1 MKKSFMTRVLAVTLS
16 TAMAFSVSSAG
27 NLMTASAATKPFVS
41 LKTKFKTL
49 TVGQKYKMTLKNNSI
64 KWRIQKATSSDKT
77 IVKPYLVKPTYVKLK
92 GLKEG
97 RVKVTYKLKT
107 TKRKTNNTKTLKGTV
122 KVKAKGG
129 DTEDPGATFS
139 ATATAAD
146 TTSVKITFSQAIDTE
161 GVTAENFTINND
173 VTVREA
179 KVSEDGKTVDLTIAG
194 ATYDTEYEVTVK
206 GVKVAGE
213 AKDTTCKFK
222 TPAAAAGYQPKL
234 DVGDKPMK
242 SDGQSTRVVKFELR
256 DSAGELVNAEGVEV
270 LFETTLG
277 NFAEPRATLDKGVAE
292 NTFTSQALN
301 STRTAT
307 ITASVIAADN
317 KDLIGQSVIG
327 NIVLTPNPEQLTDTS
342 IGAIITNAVAPTA
355 DRVVAYFQKDVEAKD
370 FRKANGA
377 LDESK
382 FSATVKSGVDS
393 AYQGGKEHK
402 VVGVLDVEGEPN
414 ALELLVD
421 QPMKDNSTISVKFQ
435 DKRTNSVIE
444 STNTVYCKL
453 TDGYQPSALKVNVV
467 DNHTLQVEFSE
478 AVLREQDAGS
488 YGNAQNK
495 AYAADA
501 PVNYAIDTLGLK
513 AYWGVDTEKSSDEN
527 TNDSSNSKISEKY
540 FERNKPN
547 TNGTIK
553 VGKYRNAVDERHIV
567 TIKLGEG
574 KYLQPGKH
582 SLSISNVGDWAAA
595 TDGWRNIINT
605 ATVDFEVPQDTSK
618 PGFELKVQSPEQF
631 KLTANCDFELVNKE
645 NTFRVEKS
653 DVDQKDVVELQQFRD
668 GKWVT
673 ISDHEEAIGYNPI
686 MVSQINDLQGSG
698 LTREYLVETRSDWT
712 RVCDTKNT
720 YNHYYQNQYRLRIAA
735 NTIRNLS
742 NGLTNEEIILNLDD
756 PIMKSMDG
764 ASPVIEKIEQ
774 AQDANG
780 NLTTNYDVTFS
791 EPVKMN
797 NDANKETV
805 TPTQDTNDV
814 SPYTAY
820 FVKRDS
826 SQKSVQAEVGT
837 KHFINAEDTI
847 IRVKPVTPLDAGDW
861 DLYVRG
867 ASDDVGNTAATL
879 SGMITVEAQ
888 TVSTNFRVVWAAVSK
903 SDQYSGITAG
913 EGNYIFVKFNKPISV
928 AGGSTNVGSTLNYTL
943 NGKPLPTGSHIR
955 AHIQGYDD
963 KVERI
968 DSITIVL
975 PSATQGGLGSSTM
988 DYAVNGQNAV
998 LTISDAVTSTEGDAL
1013 TTVSGYN
1020 LPYQFGAAGETLSD
1034 GTKYTALTT
1043 LGDAVWGNDPSEQWE
1058 KITSGAED
1066 KQKAYDDAVKSAL
1079 NNDKYRK
1086 IVLDYPEA
1094 GKEAGR
1100 TKLEVDNS
1108 TSEYGVNSDLT
1119 ISRIVDLDLNG
1130 NVVKGN
1136 VSISSAEAADYVEI
1150 LNNNAARKQAYILG
1164 NEKNTEKDVTLL
1176 INTPNAGVKIFDSI
1190 KVSKNGKSENAMK
1203 VNGVTSN
1210 TLENQATY
1218 VGNVLLAAGNIGFK
1232 NLTNSKFI
1240 TDGKIV
1246 VDTTGTVYM
1255 RGLYYG
1261 EEADME
1267 KAGNLVLEDIEKA
1280 SKGLKITAKAPAT
1293 KITIK
1298 GSSLLGD
1305 KLTIVSRAEKVE
1317 ILQNPANKS
1326 DMATLKMDGGTFVQK
1341 TENGKNELDKDQEV
1355 TPESTG
1361 AQAWFDTLT
1370 VIDGATPG
1378 QGVEIVTVSAVSG
1391 QAAEAFNGGKDIKEF
1406 ITGAANAKEETDN
1419 DNDNCRYTVESVV
1432 PSVTSDYIGYDSSK
1446 KTLYVKQ
1453 AAANLKYK
1461 VTETFTVAIKIK
1473 NTKTS
1478 EVRTLT
1484 RTVKVVI
1491 EPAASN

>member
-393 AYQGGKEHK
+393 GFQNGNPHK

-414 ALELLVD
+414 ALELLVET
-421 QPMKDNSTISVKFQ
+421 PMTDNTTISVTFQ
-435 DKRTNSVIE
+435 DKRNASSVIN
-444 STNTVYCKL
+444 SSNTVYCKL

-467 DNHTLQVEFSE
+467 DNHTLEIEFSE
-478 AVLREQDAGS
+478 AVLRQQDAGKNGQS
-488 YGNAQNK
+488 AQNSI
-495 AYAADA
+495 YGADIPA
-501 PVNYAIDTLGLK
+501 NYAIDTLGLHN
-513 AYWGVDTEKSSDEN
+513 YWGVKTNESNDSN
-527 TNDSSNSKISEKY
+527 TGDSSNEVISKKNYSNNEGV
-540 FERNKPN
+540 
-547 TNGTIK
+547 TDGTVT
-553 VGKYRNAVDERHIV
+553 VGAYRNAVDKRHIV

-582 SLSISNVGDWAAA
+582 SLAISNVGDWAAS

-605 ATVDFEVPQDTSK
+605 ATVDFEVPADNAR
-618 PGFELKVQSPEQF
+618 PNFELKVQSPEQF
-631 KLTANCDFELVNKE
+631 KLTANCDIALVNKN
-645 NTFRVEKS
+645 NTFRTHNSADEPN
-653 DVDQKDVVELQQFRD
+653 DVVELQQLIN
-668 GKWVT
+668 GTWTT
-673 ISDHEEAIGYNPI
+673 ISNHDAAIGYNPI
-686 MVSQINDLQGSG
+686 MVSQINENG
-698 LTREYLVETRSDWT
+698 LTRDYLVETRSDWT
-712 RVCDTKNT
+712 EVCDTKNT
-720 YNHYYQNQYRLRIAA
+720 YNHYYRNKYRLRIAA
-735 NTIRNLS
+735 NTIKNLS
-742 NGLTNEEIILNLDD
+742 NGLTNEEIILNLSDD
-756 PIMKSMDG
+756 PIMQSMDG
-764 ASPVIEKIEQ
+764 ASPVIDKIEQ

-780 NLTTNYDVTFS
+780 NLTSNYFVTFS

-797 NDANKETV
+797 DKANAEGT
-805 TPTQDTNDV
+805 TPTQDTNKTI

-820 FVKRDS
+820 FVKRDA
-826 SQKSVQAEVGT
+826 SQKSVQAEVET
-837 KHFINAEDTI
+837 ENFINAEDTM
-847 IRVKPVTPLDAGDW
+847 IRVKPVASLDAGDW

-879 SGMITVEAQ
+879 SGVITVEAQ

-903 SDQYSGITAG
+903 SLKYEDITAG
-913 EGNYIFVKFNKPISV
+913 DGNYIFVKFNKPISV
-928 AGGSTNVGSTLNYTL
+928 AGGSANVGATLNYAL
-943 NGKPLPTGSHIR
+943 NGNPLPTGSNIR

-968 DSITIVL
+968 DSITIEL
-975 PSATQGGLGSSTM
+975 PRTQAGGIGSTTM
-988 DYAVNGQNAV
+988 DYKVSGLSSV
-998 LTISDAVTSTEGDAL
+998 LTISNAVTSIEGDTL
-1013 TTVSGYN
+1013 STEPGYN
-1020 LPYQFGAAGETLSD
+1020 LPYHFGESGQILNDKSVYT
-1034 GTKYTALTT
+1034 GTVLTT
-1043 LGDAVWGNDPSEQWE
+1043 LGDAVWGNAKEEQWVE
-1058 KITSGAED
+1058 ITKSAKTLED
-1066 KQKAYDDAVKSAL
+1066 QKKAYIDALKSAL
-1079 NNDKYRK
+1079 ANDKYRK
-1086 IVLDYPEA
+1086 IKLDSSWVKNAGDAVLE
-1094 GKEAGR
+1094 
-1100 TKLEVDNS
+1100 TNLSIN
-1108 TSEYGVNSDLT
+1108 
-1119 ISRIVDLDLNG
+1119 RIVDIDLNG
-1130 NVVKGN
+1130 CTIKGN
-1136 VSISSAEAADYVEI
+1136 VSISTTEAADNVKI
-1150 LNNNAARKQAYILG
+1150 LNDHAQRWPAAITG
-1164 NEKNTEKDVTLL
+1164 NKDNTEKDVTLL
-1176 INTPNAGVKIFDSI
+1176 INTPNSGVIIRDNIKITKSGN
-1190 KVSKNGKSENAMK
+1190 SKDAMK

-1210 TLENQATY
+1210 TLENQAEY
-1218 VGNVLLAAGNIGFK
+1218 DGNILLTASNIGFK
-1232 NLTNSKFI
+1232 NFNAALFGA
-1240 TDGKIV
+1240 DGKNGSLI
-1246 VDTTGTVYM
+1246 VDTTGTVYV
-1255 RGLYYG
+1255 RGEYTKTVVK
-1261 EEADME
+1261 MK
-1267 KAGNLVLEDIEKA
+1267 KAAELVLSEITAANDADLTIEAQAAA
-1280 SKGLKITAKAPAT
+1280 SKV
-1293 KITIK
+1293 TIK
-1298 GSSLLGD
+1298 PENSPGIPNIHVVAMAD
-1305 KLTIVSRAEKVE
+1305 KVE
-1317 ILQNPANKS
+1317 VKQAVGGN
-1326 DMATLKMDGGTFVQK
+1326 MAKLDVDGGNFIQK
-1341 TENGKNELDKDQEV
+1341 DLNGRELEDNVKV
-1355 TPESTG
+1355 TPTQGG
-1361 AQAWFDTLT
+1361 AQAWFDELT
-1370 VIDGATPG
+1370 VIDGAVKAG
-1378 QGVEIVTVSAVSG
+1378 QGVELVTVSAVSG
-1391 QAAEAFNGGKDIKEF
+1391 SAAADKATFNNNEEISKY
-1406 ITGAANAKEETDN
+1406 ITEAANNKSANDAKKK
-1419 DNDNCRYTVESVV
+1419 YTVLSVV
-1432 PSVTSDYIGYDSSK
+1432 PSISSNYIGYNSTTK
-1446 KTLYVKQ
+1446 KVYVKS
-1453 AAANLKYK
+1453 AASSVSYDI
-1461 VTETFTVAIKIK
+1461 TETFTVAIKVK
-1473 NTKTS
+1473 DQDG
-1478 EVRTLT
+1478 EEQTLT

-1491 EPAASN
+1491 QKAQS